1 MNKGLN
7 VHSEIGALKK
17 VCVHRPGMDLVN
29 MKAEDFDRVWIHD
42 AFYLDYAQKE
52 HDQFTDLLRGAGAE
66 VVYMEDLVAETFDKV
81 EGARA
86 QFMGKFMDESGI
98 KNAALRQAVVEK
110 LDSIKDNKEFVLTA
124 MGGLYVRDLEIPH
137 VGGSLASL
145 DGDEL
150 KGDDMVLFPMP
161 ASYFSRDPPGC
172 RGQGRYHE
180 PHVLES
186 AQSRSNLLR
195 NGAA

>member
-66 VVYMEDLVAETFDKV
+66 VVYMEDLVPRRLIRSR
-81 EGARA
+81 ARVRSSW
-86 QFMGKFMDESGI
+86 ES
-98 KNAALRQAVVEK
+98 
-110 LDSIKDNKEFVLTA
+110 S
-124 MGGLYVRDLEIPH
+124 
-137 VGGSLASL
+137 
-145 DGDEL
+145 
-150 KGDDMVLFPMP
+150 
-161 ASYFSRDPPGC
+161 
-172 RGQGRYHE
+172 
-180 PHVLES
+180 
-186 AQSRSNLLR
+186 
-195 NGAA
+195 

>member
-1 MNKGLN
+1 MSKGLN

-66 VVYMEDLVAETFDKV
+66 VVYMEELLAETFDKV

-86 QFMGKFMDESGI
+86 EFMTKFMAEAGI
-98 KNAALRQAVVEK
+98 TNASLRQAVVEK
-110 LDSIKDNKEFVLTA
+110 LDSIKDNKEF
-124 MGGLYVRDLEIPH
+124 
-137 VGGSLASL
+137 SLPPWAVS
-145 DGDEL
+145 
-150 KGDDMVLFPMP
+150 MP
-161 ASYFSRDPPGC
+161 ATLRSPGSPA
-172 RGQGRYHE
+172 RL
-180 PHVLES
+180 P
-186 AQSRSNLLR
+186 AWTARS
-195 NGAA
+195 